1 MTTSGLL
8 NEETNSLELSKDD
21 QICNHFQYQEEKKIN
36 RPGILDTLINEISI
50 NVIHVG

>member
-21 QICNHFQYQEEKKIN
+21 LICNHFQYQEEKKIDK
-36 RPGILDTLINEISI
+36 PGILETLIHEISI
-50 NVIHVG
+50 NFIHV